1 MRRGGCAA
9 GRALGALAVGALAVG
24 RAAAQEAGPAGNAT
38 VAGPAGNA
46 TVAGPAGN
54 ATEGGGV
61 GEGALDAILAQVDFP
76 TLATDPSQLI
86 ALLPEIGLSFECQ
99 GAVIGIGTTCLP
111 LIQTVATG
119 LLQNPTIANLVNS
132 YTQGWSTALA
142 HLPSPRPAAC
152 PFLSRARACPPPPPC
167 PALSRRRYGPYGF
180 ATLAIAADASSL
192 PLQGMDADT
201 LFEAGDDGSNVTTA
215 DALNAITQGR
225 GAAMAGG
232 AQLPPEAIEALMNM
246 ILPDVQ
252 NLLPDKVDGQGVVS
266 ESCCQIIRPLVTEAC
281 LCSKETMGILY
292 ELLSQGG
299 PPVTDINP
307 YLVYAREFM
316 EKLQCSAVDD
326 LVVYPSDQCP
336 AARRSSRRLL
346 SF

>member
-9 GRALGALAVGALAVG
+9 GRALGALAVGALAAG
-24 RAAAQEAGPAGNAT
+24 HAAAQEAGL
-38 VAGPAGNA
+38 
-46 TVAGPAGN
+46 AGN

-132 YTQGWSTALA
+132 YT
-142 HLPSPRPAAC
+142 
-152 PFLSRARACPPPPPC
+152 
-167 PALSRRRYGPYGF
+167 
-180 ATLAIAADASSL
+180 
-192 PLQGMDADT
+192 QGMDADT

-316 EKLQCSAVDD
+316 EKLQCSAADD

-336 AARRSSRRLL
+336 ASRRSSRRLL

>member
-24 RAAAQEAGPAGNAT
+24 RAAAQE
-38 VAGPAGNA
+38 AGPAGNA

-152 PFLSRARACPPPPPC
+152 PFLSRARATPPLATIPPPPP
-167 PALSRRRYGPYGF
+167 PPPPLPGPV
-180 ATLAIAADASSL
+180 S
-192 PLQGMDADT
+192 
-201 LFEAGDDGSNVTTA
+201 
-215 DALNAITQGR
+215 
-225 GAAMAGG
+225 
-232 AQLPPEAIEALMNM
+232 EALW
-246 ILPDVQ
+246 
-252 NLLPDKVDGQGVVS
+252 
-266 ESCCQIIRPLVTEAC
+266 PLWPLWFC
-281 LCSKETMGILY
+281 NSGNR
-292 ELLSQGG
+292 G
-299 PPVTDINP
+299 
-307 YLVYAREFM
+307 
-316 EKLQCSAVDD
+316 
-326 LVVYPSDQCP
+326 
-336 AARRSSRRLL
+336 
-346 SF
+346 